1 MNSIPL
7 AGQVAA
13 PTPLYM
19 WNQRLLHSPALLE
32 LLPLLACSLHS
43 DVELCR
49 LCFGH
54 GSHGMETALLRRG
67 QHRAWP
73 THLALRTSFLSLNGH
88 VMLNCLTVIHQRTLM
103 LSTIIDYSSFAF
115 VCCHVGKS
123 DLAFVIWHWG
133 NDADSSRVLSSKTLE
148 TNATPCFKCWILIL

>member
-19 WNQRLLHSPALLE
+19 WNQRPLHSPALLE
-32 LLPLLACSLHS
+32 LLLLHACSLHS

-54 GSHGMETALLRRG
+54 GSHGIETALLRRG

-88 VMLNCLTVIHQRTLM
+88 VMFNCLTVIHQRTLM
-103 LSTIIDYSSFAF
+103 LPTIIESLTIHPLLLF
-115 VCCHVGKS
+115 VAM
-123 DLAFVIWHWG
+123 LA
-133 NDADSSRVLSSKTLE
+133 R
-148 TNATPCFKCWILIL
+148 ATWRSWFDTEAMTPTPAESLVAKHLRQMQPLF